1 MLTSGTHGGS
11 DRERQR
17 ARPDQLTRGPAVS
30 APIHV
35 AGLGGMEGR
44 WAEFRFVGPSRYS
57 IPFSFFLLFSFIFF
71 FLHYFT
77 NSNLNTN
84 LNSNL

>member
-1 MLTSGTHGGS
+1 V
-11 DRERQR
+11 R
-17 ARPDQLTRGPAVS
+17 AESEEAV
-30 APIHV
+30 
-35 AGLGGMEGR
+35 
-44 WAEFRFVGPSRYS
+44 FVGPHASGRVRGHGIGIGLRGGGVPGGPNRVES
-57 IPFSFFLLFSFIFF
+57 AQLLGFGLSFLFSVF